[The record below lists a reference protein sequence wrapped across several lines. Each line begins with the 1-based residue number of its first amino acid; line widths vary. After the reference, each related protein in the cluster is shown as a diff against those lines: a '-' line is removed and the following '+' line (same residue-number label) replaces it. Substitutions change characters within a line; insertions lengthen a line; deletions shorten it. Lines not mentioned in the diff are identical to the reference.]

1 MNKAELIEKIAL
13 RTNSTKCK
21 TEVILNTLINIM
33 SETLLQGE
41 EIQLVGFGT
50 FEVRSRAKKN
60 GHNPQTNEKIR
71 IPARKAPVFK
81 PAKILKNAVKKQH

>member
-1 MNKAELIEKIAL
+1 MNKAELVGQIAQKSGLTKKDSEIAL
-13 RTNSTKCK
+13 NAFIES
-21 TEVILNTLINIM
+21 V
-33 SETLLQGE
+33 QGALKSNDKV
-41 EIQLVGFGT
+41 QLVGFGT